1 MQTKE
6 GCSRD
11 EWNHLLRLFNI
22 MSFSM
27 YSCSHFSDFLS
38 DPIGKQSVMSRRG
51 QEATSGEDS
60 PMAKP
65 KPLVPAKARP
75 LNLVARS
82 PWSEKNS
89 SQNPVN
95 ADERKGVEIAS
106 GNSWLQTASK
116 SEIVYSQVSRQEKAF
131 QEQRET
137 CAWSNSKTNVIR
149 EHVLTP
155 ITHGNLCRVRLLD
168 QSFKT

>member
-1 MQTKE
+1 MP
-6 GCSRD
+6 C
-11 EWNHLLRLFNI
+11 
-22 MSFSM
+22 
-27 YSCSHFSDFLS
+27 
-38 DPIGKQSVMSRRG
+38 SRRG

-116 SEIVYSQVSRQEKAF
+116 SEIVHSQVSRQEKALRAERNLCM
-131 QEQRET
+131 EQLQNQRDQR
-137 CAWSNSKTNVIR
+137 ALSNSKNPRKPVQGATPRPEFQNMKCTNHQYTTKIPQFLPKKLGIAASYSIFSM
-149 EHVLTP
+149 EA
-155 ITHGNLCRVRLLD
+155 
-168 QSFKT
+168 